1 MIAYLMQQYY
11 DEGVQLEEEWDGGKQ
26 AAEHCP
32 STWHMLQNDRVRVAS
47 FGAGCYWGT
56 EKYFAKDF
64 AKCLRNIWAQGPAGN
79 AQANSSN

>member
-1 MIAYLMQQYY
+1 MIDYLMQQYY
-11 DEGVQLEEEWDGGKQ
+11 DEGVQVEEEWDGGKQ

-64 AKCLRNIWAQGPAGN
+64 AKEFPGAILGTAVGFMNPD
-79 AQANSSN
+79 